1 MSFLKNYILDE
12 EFQVSYFR
20 GKINIK
26 NYIKINY
33 MEDARISI
41 GYSDGTIIVYGEN
54 LKIIKLLD
62 NEILVDGKIEMVE
75 WK

>member
-12 EFQVSYFR
+12 EFQVNYFR

-33 MEDARISI
+33 MEDTKISI
-41 GYSDGTIIVYGEN
+41 SYIDGIIVVHGEN